1 MKSHSGTDAFA
12 AQGVAKL
19 MQRLAEYTLGLVLQW
34 EENERV
40 RPDQKADAI
49 ASFLDAHSSHSVR
62 LQGARL

>member
-1 MKSHSGTDAFA
+1 
-12 AQGVAKL
+12 